1 MTPFAETS
9 RREIQAM
16 TRSELAAFFSR
27 SPALSETEA
36 LAVLDNPNCTA
47 AICQGIALT
56 SRLTSYYSI
65 RAKLV
70 SHKATPHTFALK
82 FVHYL
87 YWVDLLRFSTDVRV
101 PGPVR
106 RSIENQLLAKLQELA
121 LGERIT
127 AAKACSREV
136 VKSLLFD
143 ANPLV
148 FASLLINPRLKEEDI
163 LFLISSGRAHPHQLT
178 AIGFDRKWS
187 WRYAIRR
194 ALVLSALTPRSV
206 AASQLRFLSRRDLE
220 AIAGRGETSIYI
232 RRCIGRL
239 LEAGLSSGPGDR

>member
-1 MTPFAETS
+1 
-9 RREIQAM
+9 M
-16 TRSELAAFFSR
+16 TRAELAAFYAR

-36 LAVLDNPNCTA
+36 LAVMNNPNCTA

-65 RAKLV
+65 RARLV

-136 VKSLLFD
+136 AKSLLFD
-143 ANPLV
+143 PNPLV
-148 FASLLINPRLKEEDI
+148 FASLLINPRLKEEDL
-163 LFLISSGRAHPHQLT
+163 LFLISSGRARPHQLT
-178 AIGFDRKWS
+178 AIGSDRKWS

-194 ALVLSALTPRSV
+194 ALVLSASTPRSV

-220 AIAGRGETSIYI
+220 AIAGRRETSVYL
-232 RRCIGRL
+232 RRCIDQLRENARAEGGKRL
-239 LEAGLSSGPGDR
+239 LAGGDDEN